1 MRGDGYLGIA
11 RLALFCV
18 LHHGFPWF
26 SAPLGPKFKR
36 GDHFLQAD
44 FSGLI
49 PPSNSDSFR
58 FAGNPGAISCGGSNR
73 GTRKGHFCA

>member
-1 MRGDGYLGIA
+1 MHGGGYLGIA

-18 LHHGFPWF
+18 LHMVFPGFW
-26 SAPLGPKFKR
+26 AALGPKFKR

-49 PPSNSDSFR
+49 SV
-58 FAGNPGAISCGGSNR
+58 
-73 GTRKGHFCA
+73 